1 MQIAAN
7 AKSLARRVA
16 SDETSTRLAGLTMVS
31 LFPAFFWTALIG
43 GIGSAT
49 GHSPS
54 GTALMTIATAIAI
67 FCAAVGQ
74 LLSSRN

>member
-7 AKSLARRVA
+7 AKSLARRLA
-16 SDETSTRLAGLTMVS
+16 NDETSSRLAGLMIVS
-31 LFPAFFWTALIG
+31 LFPAFFWTTLVG
-43 GIGSAT
+43 GIGTAT

-54 GTALMTIATAIAI
+54 AMSLMTIGAAIAV